1 MSPEENKEKL
11 DKSLDEWLSTRDE
24 SFKKKH
30 LIPDDSH
37 LWKIERFDGF
47 IQDRRELIEKRLKAI
62 FG

>member
-30 LIPDDSH
+30 LIPDDPD
-37 LWKIERFDGF
+37 LWKIERFDDF
-47 IQDRRELIEKRLKAI
+47 IQARRKLIENRLKAI